1 MVVICGL
8 QIPSWGHLF
17 GITRLAEWCRTVI
30 PSDGIFNSHGTTI
43 SDSSSGILFLWLI
56 YFSWFRPELFYFY
69 FFLSVAWPTG
79 VQLLVFFCSS
89 FPVELFDTQRI
100 SRCRSQHV
108 VSVESWS
115 LFRHSIYLWFVC
127 FPWWS
132 IDELEN
138 NNYMFWAI
146 WQKLRAKLGSHKTG
160 FSPPPPLPQYFNT
173 DRSKAVHLLWFL
185 IVTCSCCPY
194 L

>member
-1 MVVICGL
+1 MWFADWKFRHEGNCSASRGSRSDAEQLYRVTEFSIHTEQSFQILLLAYSSFDLFILVGL
-8 QIPSWGHLF
+8 GRSYF
-17 GITRLAEWCRTVI
+17 
-30 PSDGIFNSHGTTI
+30 IFI
-43 SDSSSGILFLWLI
+43 
-56 YFSWFRPELFYFY
+56 
-69 FFLSVAWPTG
+69 FLSVAWPTG

-89 FPVELFDTQRI
+89 FLVELFDTQRI
-100 SRCRSQHV
+100 SRCRSQDV

-146 WQKLRAKLGSHKTG
+146 WQKLRAKLGSRKT
-160 FSPPPPLPQYFNT
+160 PHYFNT

-185 IVTCSCCPY
+185 TVACSCCPY